1 MDNQDKEI
9 EFVDPSAN
17 NDSKCPVCL
26 GIFHKKTIHK
36 TECCGS
42 HVCLQC
48 ATTLK
53 QMSKSCHHGCR
64 TRPLR
69 TTEDND
75 FSHQILSW
83 EVRCYRSRAG
93 CTWTGELRQ
102 LEIHVEKNC
111 TKILVKCCYCN
122 EYLYCSDIEEHML
135 TCSKAN
141 ASITC
146 PNRCY
151 NFMQRKGIKA
161 HLENECPLR
170 VIIPPNGALPITANG
185 ETSIVPVSFTM
196 LDHLKH
202 LESGQPWYSPPFYT
216 RESGYKLCIRVDAK
230 LNEESRQHYLSA
242 HACILK
248 GDYDD
253 QLCMQWPLHA
263 EMKVSLLLQSGIPKS
278 LYLPGDEYCK
288 QVLVNEITPD
298 PRCNDTVEFISN
310 KELEFIFNKN
320 MVELSCKCL
329 SFRVESVKILPLTT
343 PVIPPWA
350 KHDSVSYFV
359 INSFKRMTREG
370 CNGFY
375 GPSFFTHENHCKV
388 QPHVK
393 VYNEGAGVAVSVS
406 VIVMEENEDKRP
418 FSGELGI
425 ELVNWR
431 QNKNHKSITIKFD
444 ENNQSHGIL
453 KFEEYLELTYN
464 CSTNTKYLHND
475 CLLFK
480 VVFAVAYSA
489 HCCNIIPQWRQQGTQ
504 SNSVFEFTLANRV
517 IQRTF
522 YYSKPFFASGYKMQ
536 ICVKVNADG
545 YIGVYVHLMKG
556 PNDDQLIWPFC
567 GDVVVELVNWIEDK
581 DHHRQVLELSPEV
594 VTNKACNKVLVGN
607 RNDGS
612 GTGKFIQHSSIRPQ
626 FLQDGRLYFRVKEV
640 IVHSNA
646 LTLKC
651 PNWQSPESVSPYA
664 EFTVTNISKRK
675 EHDTTFYS
683 PAFHSHNEGYKLR
696 LEVQR
701 SSDQQYI
708 GIYARLLRGQHD
720 DNLVWPFQASI
731 VVELVNWRE
740 DANHH
745 SHTITFN
752 ERTQIKC
759 KFRVTKGEWAPSG
772 WGTSIFI
779 SYSSLCYNSN
789 TNTKYLQ
796 DDCLRF
802 RVKEIVVYSTPL
814 CVKKPPWQGPEV
826 NSYTITCFRERIR
839 LQDIYWSPPFYTS
852 ARGYRMY
859 LKVYPAGAGT
869 GKGTH
874 VSMYGFLM
882 KGDYDDE
889 LNWPFTADVV
899 VDILNWRGD
908 HNHHRVAL
916 QFNDTSYCAR
926 VYDAGDLAAVGGQGN
941 TMAIEINTLLVNDQ
955 SSEKLYLSEDCMC
968 IKIHDIVLYNGCT
981 QLNNKTPYWE
991 GWWNSPSSSQPE
1003 FTITGVSQHMKYDTA
1018 YISPSFYTHKNYGY
1032 KMRLEVYL
1040 NGLSNHTGTNVCI
1053 YFCLLRGEYDD
1064 TLKWPMSI
1072 KISVTILNWC
1082 KNDAHIQ
1089 NSCEMRNAD
1098 KPGNNILRFM
1108 GYHPLC
1114 THTHLLATHYKS
1126 TQYVQDD
1133 CMRIRIDKF
1142 TLLFF

>member
-1 MDNQDKEI
+1 MDNQDNEI

-17 NDSKCPVCL
+17 YDSKCPVCL
-26 GIFHKKTIHK
+26 SRLHKKTIHK

-53 QMSKSCHHGCR
+53 QMSKTCHHGCR

-69 TTEDND
+69 TTEDNN

-102 LEIHVEKNC
+102 LEIHIEKNC
-111 TKILVKCCYCN
+111 TKILVKCRYCN
-122 EYLYCSDIEEHML
+122 EYLYRGDIEEHML

-151 NFMQRKGIKA
+151 NVMQRKGIKA
-161 HLENECPLR
+161 HIENECPLR
-170 VIIPPNGALPITANG
+170 VVIPLNGALPITAND

-196 LDHLKH
+196 LDYLKH
-202 LESGQPWYSPPFYT
+202 LESGQPWYSAPFYT
-216 RESGYKLCIRVDAK
+216 RERGYKLSIRVDAK
-230 LNEESRQHYLSA
+230 VNKKSRQHYLSA

-248 GDYDD
+248 GQYDD

-263 EMKVSLLLQSGIPKS
+263 EVKISLLLQSGVTKS

-288 QVLVNEITPD
+288 QVLVNKITPD
-298 PRCNDTVEFISN
+298 PRCNDTVEFMSN
-310 KELEFIFNKN
+310 KELEFILNKSII
-320 MVELSCKCL
+320 ELSCKCL
-329 SFRVESVKILPLTT
+329 SFRVESVKILPFTT
-343 PVIPPWA
+343 PVVPPWA
-350 KHDSVSYFV
+350 KQNSVSYFV

-375 GPSFFTHENHCKV
+375 SPSFFTHENHYKV
-388 QPHVK
+388 QTHIK
-393 VYNEGAGVAVSVS
+393 LYNEGVGVAVSVS
-406 VIVMEENEDKRP
+406 VIIMEENEDERS

-444 ENNQSHGIL
+444 GNSQSQGIIL
-453 KFEEYLELTYN
+453 KFEEYSELTYN
-464 CSTNTKYLHND
+464 SSTNTKYLHND

-480 VVFAVAYSA
+480 VVFAVAYSVP
-489 HCCNIIPQWRQQGTQ
+489 CCNIIPQWRQQGTQ
-504 SNSVFEFTLANRV
+504 SNSVFEFTLASKV
-517 IQRTF
+517 IQKTF

-536 ICVKVNADG
+536 ICVKVSANG
-545 YIGVYVHLMKG
+545 YIGVYLHLMKG
-556 PNDDQLIWPFC
+556 PNDDKLIWPFC

-607 RNDGS
+607 CNNGW

-626 FLQDGRLYFRVKEV
+626 FLENDCLYFRVKEV

-664 EFTVTNISKRK
+664 EFTVTNISKRS
-675 EHDTTFYS
+675 ENNTFFS
-683 PAFHSHNEGYKLR
+683 PAFHSHDGGYKLH
-696 LEVQR
+696 LKLMR
-701 SSDQQYI
+701 SSDKEYI
-708 GIYARLLRGQHD
+708 GLYATLLRGQHD
-720 DNLVWPFQASI
+720 YNLVWPFQATI
-731 VVELVNWRE
+731 VVELVNWRK

-745 SHTITFN
+745 SNTIRFN
-752 ERTQIKC
+752 ERTPIKC
-759 KFRVTKGEWAPSG
+759 KSRVTEREQAPG
-772 WGTSIFI
+772 RGTGVFI
-779 SYSSLCYNSN
+779 SYSSLHCNSK
-789 TNTKYLQ
+789 TDTEYLQ
-796 DDCLRF
+796 DDCLRI
-802 RVKEIVVYSTPL
+802 RVKHFIVYSTPL
-814 CVKKPPWQGPEV
+814 HVKKPSWQGPEA
-826 NSYTITCFRERIR
+826 NSYTITRFRERIR
-839 LQDIYWSPPFYTS
+839 LEDLYCSPSFYTS
-852 ARGYRMY
+852 ARGYRMS
-859 LKVYPAGAGT
+859 LNVYAAGTGT

-874 VSMYGFLM
+874 VSIYGYLM

-899 VDILNWRGD
+899 LDILNWRGD
-908 HNHHRVAL
+908 HNHHRVVL
-916 QFNDTSYCAR
+916 QFNDDTSSSAR
-926 VYDAGDLAAVGGQGN
+926 VYDADDLAPVGRGVAK
-941 TMAIEINTLLVNDQ
+941 AIKIGTLVVNDW
-955 SSEKLYLSEDCMC
+955 SSEKQYLSEDCMC

-981 QLNNKTPYWE
+981 QLNSKSPYWE

-1003 FTITGVSQHMKYDTA
+1003 FTITGVSQHVKYKTE
-1018 YISPSFYTHKNYGY
+1018 YISPSFYTHKDGY

-1040 NGLSNHTGTNVCI
+1040 NGLSKRAGTNVCV
-1053 YFCLLRGEYDD
+1053 YFRLLFGEYDN
-1064 TLKWPMSI
+1064 TLTWPMSI
-1072 KISVTILNWC
+1072 TISVMILNWC
-1082 KNDAHIQ
+1082 KNDAHIRS
-1089 NSCEMRNAD
+1089 NCEIRNAD
-1098 KPGNNILRFM
+1098 IPENSISSSMR
-1108 GYHPLC
+1108 GYHTLC
-1114 THTHLLATHYKS
+1114 THTRLLATHYKS

-1142 TLLFF
+1142 TVHT